1 MPPEPQVSQSRIAEV
16 EWAAVEFVGIVGGNE
31 EPNVTSL
38 TATADTSELAL
49 ATRGLRKAY
58 GKQLAVAGL
67 DLSVPKGIVYG
78 FLGPN
83 GAGKTTTMR
92 MLTGLIE
99 PDQGQIHIMGK
110 EFSRGNRTP
119 LYEVGALVE
128 STAFYPF
135 LSGRRNLLAFAATGK
150 HPPKGR
156 VDELLEMVGLLD
168 RANDKVEGYS
178 LGMKQRL
185 GIAAALL
192 NDPKLLLLD
201 EPSNGLDPAGIVA
214 MRELLREL
222 AASGKTVFVSSH
234 ILGEVR
240 MMVDVVGII
249 SAGELVREGPIEELL
264 DAEAMMRV
272 RVAPDEAATAATA
285 LTALQ
290 GPEAVEPVR
299 DEPGWF
305 NVAVHPDRGSDIARV
320 LVEAGIYPM
329 AIETGSE
336 LEELFLNLTAAA
348 SDRDRVGFG
357 VAGAKVEGG
366 GDA

>member
-1 MPPEPQVSQSRIAEV
+1 M
-16 EWAAVEFVGIVGGNE
+16 
-31 EPNVTSL
+31 TSL
-38 TATADTSELAL
+38 TATTNVEDLAL

-58 GKQLAVAGL
+58 GKQLAVASL
-67 DLSVPKGIVYG
+67 DLSVPHGIVYG

-92 MLTGLIE
+92 MLTGLIQ
-99 PDQGQIHIMGK
+99 PDAGEIHILGNK
-110 EFSRGNRTP
+110 FARGDRAP
-119 LYEVGALVE
+119 LFDVGALVE

-135 LSGRRNLLAFAATGK
+135 LSGRRNLKAFAATGK
-150 HPPKGR
+150 QPPDGR

-168 RANDKVEGYS
+168 RADDKVEGYS

-192 NDPKLLLLD
+192 NDPQLLLLD

-214 MRELLREL
+214 MREMLRDL

-249 SAGELVREGPIEELL
+249 SAGELVREGPIDELL

-272 RVAPDEAATAATA
+272 RVAPEHADEAESALAT
-285 LTALQ
+285 LQ
-290 GPEAVEPVR
+290 GADAVEPIR

-305 NVAVHPDRGSDIARV
+305 NVAVHPDRGDEVART
-320 LVEAGIYPM
+320 LVDAGIYPM
-329 AIETGSE
+329 ALETGSE

-348 SDRDRVGFG
+348 SERDRVGFG
-357 VAGAKVEGG
+357 VAGAKVEDEES
-366 GDA
+366 DA

>member
-1 MPPEPQVSQSRIAEV
+1 M
-16 EWAAVEFVGIVGGNE
+16 
-31 EPNVTSL
+31 TSL
-38 TATADTSELAL
+38 TANLDITELAL

-58 GKQLAVAGL
+58 GKQLAVASL

-92 MLTGLIE
+92 MLTGLIQ
-99 PDQGQIHIMGK
+99 PDKGDIHIMGK
-110 EFSRGNRTP
+110 EFARGQRSR
-119 LYEVGALVE
+119 LFEVGALVE

-135 LSGRRNLLAFAATGK
+135 LSGRRNLAAFAATGQ

-214 MRELLREL
+214 MREMLRNL
-222 AASGKTVFVSSH
+222 AAAGKTVFVSSH

-249 SAGELVREGPIEELL
+249 SAGELVREGPIGELL

-272 RVAPDEAATAATA
+272 RVAPDEAAAAAAA
-285 LTALQ
+285 LATLQ
-290 GPEAVEPVR
+290 GPDAVAPIR

-305 NVAVHPDRGSDIARV
+305 TISVHPNRGGDISRA
-320 LVEAGIYPM
+320 LVGVGIYPM

-336 LEELFLNLTAAA
+336 LEELFLELTAGA
-348 SDRDRVGFG
+348 SDRGRVGFG
-357 VAGAKVEGG
+357 VAGAKVDSGEGSG
-366 GDA
+366 A

>member
-1 MPPEPQVSQSRIAEV
+1 M
-16 EWAAVEFVGIVGGNE
+16 
-31 EPNVTSL
+31 TSL
-38 TATADTSELAL
+38 TATAGLGDLAL

-58 GKQLAVAGL
+58 GKHLAVAGL

-92 MLTGLIE
+92 MLTGLIQ
-99 PDQGQIHIMGK
+99 PDAGDIHIMGQ
-110 EFSRGNRTP
+110 EFARGDRSR

-135 LSGRRNLLAFAATGK
+135 LSGRRNLIAFAATGQP
-150 HPPKGR
+150 PPKGR
-156 VDELLEMVGLLD
+156 VDELLELVGLLD
-168 RANDKVEGYS
+168 RADDKVEGYS

-192 NDPKLLLLD
+192 NDPALLLLD

-214 MRELLREL
+214 MREMLRNL
-222 AASGKTVFVSSH
+222 AAEGKTVFVSSH

-249 SAGELVREGPIEELL
+249 SAGELVREGPIDELL
-264 DAEAMMRV
+264 DAEALMRV
-272 RVAPDEAATAATA
+272 RVRPDESDAAVAA
-285 LTALQ
+285 LGALQ
-290 GPEAVEPVR
+290 GPGAVAPIR

-305 NVAVHPDRGSDIARV
+305 NVAVHPDRGSDVAKA
-320 LVEAGIYPM
+320 LVEAGVYPM
-329 AIETGSE
+329 ALETGSE
-336 LEELFLNLTAAA
+336 LEELFLDLTAEA
-348 SDRDRVGFG
+348 SERERGGFG
-357 VAGAKVEGG
+357 VAGAKVDDGEGG
-366 GDA
+366 SRT